1 MIVYCQKMLLMIKT
15 QVISLQKHLKQLL
28 RKFMFKK
35 KLKTQLIKN
44 QSKNT
49 LNTKNE
55 SDLNLQN
62 DEDREEGVENNEDYI
77 MMIWKYK

>member
-1 MIVYCQKMLLMIKT
+1 MIVYSQKMLLIIKT

-35 KLKTQLIKN
+35 KFKTLMIQN

-49 LNTKNE
+49 LKIKNE

-62 DEDREEGVENNEDYI
+62 DEDRE
-77 MMIWKYK
+77 